1 LVSIPLTTAFANF
14 ANQSNSSTVGVTG
27 TATIS
32 GQTFNVTG
40 SGTVSESTG
49 SGTFEGVAALQKNTT
64 LTGSITVNG
73 VTAPVADV
81 GITYFSS
88 NYQPLGGSSTDGYC
102 VTTST
107 NPVPAT
113 AKAGD
118 TGFWY
123 AETCY
128 SGISKQTVVGTASIS
143 YSVEPDTATT
153 ALVKI
158 IGNVTVNGA
167 SLPVVTTLRV
177 SNTGA
182 ITRLEERTTVAVGSD
197 SITLTITY
205 K

>member
-1 LVSIPLTTAFANF
+1 MKCFNSYAWSALAISLALAGCGGGGGGGAAPPPPDAPLVSIPLTTAFANF

-107 NPVPAT
+107 NPAPAT
-113 AKAGD
+113 EKAGD

-123 AETCY
+123 AESCY
-128 SGISKQTVVGTASIS
+128 SSISRRTVIGTA
-143 YSVEPDTATT
+143 
-153 ALVKI
+153 
-158 IGNVTVNGA
+158 
-167 SLPVVTTLRV
+167 
-177 SNTGA
+177 
-182 ITRLEERTTVAVGSD
+182 
-197 SITLTITY
+197 TIR
-205 K
+205 